1 MVAATDS
8 EDSSLQVGPP
18 RQAASPQPT
27 SPSPVSRRTKTKFI
41 ISRVVKD
48 ILCGRSTGMSAWIT
62 RTSAIFIVPHYPCC
76 EDGRQ
81 ARSQREAQAHAF
93 QSTAEVLAF
102 PRAQPRIG
110 IRYSITRS
118 ARTSTEGGMASPSVL
133 AVLRLISSSNFV
145 GCSTGKSAALAP
157 LRILSTYVAAW
168 RNKSGMLGEYDM
180 SPPRSTNSLDAY
192 IVGSRL
198 FVARPTAR

>member
-27 SPSPVSRRTKTKFI
+27 RPSPVSRRTKTKFI

-48 ILCGRSTGMSAWIT
+48 ILWGRSTGMSAWIT

-81 ARSQREAQAHAF
+81 VRYGRSRWRDHRPPRAPSRSRPTRAATSKSEIANESATRSLLALATQREIQGKAPADALWSREAF
-93 QSTAEVLAF
+93 YVDEEVFAELF
-102 PRAQPRIG
+102 E
-110 IRYSITRS
+110 TL
-118 ARTSTEGGMASPSVL
+118 GG
-133 AVLRLISSSNFV
+133 
-145 GCSTGKSAALAP
+145 
-157 LRILSTYVAAW
+157 
-168 RNKSGMLGEYDM
+168 
-180 SPPRSTNSLDAY
+180 
-192 IVGSRL
+192 
-198 FVARPTAR
+198 

>member
-27 SPSPVSRRTKTKFI
+27 RPSPVSRRTNTKFI

-48 ILCGRSTGMSAWIT
+48 ILWGRSTGMSAWIT

-81 ARSQREAQAHAF
+81 ARS
-93 QSTAEVLAF
+93 
-102 PRAQPRIG
+102 G
-110 IRYSITRS
+110 RS
-118 ARTSTEGGMASPSVL
+118 RCVIID
-133 AVLRLISSSNFV
+133 RLE
-145 GCSTGKSAALAP
+145 P
-157 LRILSTYVAAW
+157 L
-168 RNKSGMLGEYDM
+168 LG
-180 SPPRSTNSLDAY
+180 N
-192 IVGSRL
+192 G
-198 FVARPTAR
+198 